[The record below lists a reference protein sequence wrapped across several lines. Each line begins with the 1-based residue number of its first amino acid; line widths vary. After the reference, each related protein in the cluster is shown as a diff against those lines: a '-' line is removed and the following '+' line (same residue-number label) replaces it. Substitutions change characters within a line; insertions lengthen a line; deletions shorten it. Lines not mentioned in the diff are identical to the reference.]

1 MQAIFD
7 SFLNI
12 FKMVVVWLFS
22 FDTGLGFPIAYIFIV
37 VFILGLLIDYLV
49 LKA

>member
-12 FKMVVVWLFS
+12 FKMVVAWLFS

-37 VFILGLLIDYLV
+37 VFILGLLIDYLL